1 LVKAKYLAN
10 FQVKGESMSQTMLQ
24 MVQQVAAELNLSVP
38 SYVIGNPSQDV
49 QQILALMNGA
59 GYDLVKEYDWQALQ
73 IQYRFYTQAI
83 SCNGT
88 SVNGSTTLVIEP
100 GVDIT
105 AVDRQWQV
113 TGTNINQ
120 DTNVVSVS
128 GQTITISQ
136 QASGTGTGEVVLSQ
150 TAYSLPLDFE
160 RITNRTAWD
169 KTKRWEALGPE
180 DAQQWQW
187 LKSGY
192 ISTGPRIR
200 WRILDN
206 QFQIWP
212 PMNTNEYLGWEY
224 KSKGWVRSPTG
235 TVLNSFVADNDTTV
249 LDNRVMV
256 LATKLKYFQ
265 IKSFDTT
272 ALTQDYQRYLSVA
285 KAQDKGAPN
294 LSFAPYP
301 AKVLIGYA
309 NIPDTGYGS

>member
-1 LVKAKYLAN
+1 
-10 FQVKGESMSQTMLQ
+10 

-73 IQYRFYTQAI
+73 VQYRFYTQAI
-83 SCNGT
+83 NCNAT
-88 SVNGSTTLVIEP
+88 AINGSLLLEVDP

-105 AVDRQWQV
+105 AVDSQWGI
-113 TGTNINQ
+113 TGSNINQ
-120 DTNVVSVS
+120 DTQVVSVS
-128 GQTITISQ
+128 GQTITMSQ
-136 QASGTGTGEVVLSQ
+136 MASGSGNGAIVLAQ
-150 TAYSLPLDFE
+150 TAYDLPFDFE
-160 RITNRTAWD
+160 RITNRTQWD
-169 KTKRWEALGPE
+169 KTKHWEALGPE

-206 QFQIWP
+206 QFQVWP

-235 TVLNSFVADNDTTV
+235 AVLNTFVADNDTTV
-249 LDNRVMV
+249 LDDRIVV

-265 IKSFDTT
+265 VKSFDTT
-272 ALTQDYQRYLSVA
+272 ALSQDYQRYLSVA

-301 AKVLIGYA
+301 SKVLIGYA